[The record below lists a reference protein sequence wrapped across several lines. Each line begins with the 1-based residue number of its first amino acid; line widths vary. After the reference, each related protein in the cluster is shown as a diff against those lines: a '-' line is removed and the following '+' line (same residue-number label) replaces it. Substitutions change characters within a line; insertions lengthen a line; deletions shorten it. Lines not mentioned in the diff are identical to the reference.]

1 MKLWRKISSL
11 WFLFLG
17 WLGISSCSSLQGP
30 RQSDIKCMYGP
41 PPTSHWDEPVDMYGI
56 PRAEYEEVEELM
68 EQTGEAE
75 NSSSTAEKQT
85 EDAQ

>member
-1 MKLWRKISSL
+1 
-11 WFLFLG
+11 
-17 WLGISSCSSLQGP
+17 
-30 RQSDIKCMYGP
+30 MYGP

-68 EQTGEAE
+68 EQTDEAE
-75 NSSSTAEKQT
+75 NSSSTAEKPT

>member
-1 MKLWRKISSL
+1 
-11 WFLFLG
+11 
-17 WLGISSCSSLQGP
+17 
-30 RQSDIKCMYGP
+30 
-41 PPTSHWDEPVDMYGI
+41 MYGI

-68 EQTGEAE
+68 EQTDEAE